1 MEALQTT
8 PKTCSLNTSSKVLFD
23 DLDLD
28 SFALTIANL
37 LSAVR
42 TFNLLDDT
50 RLKEVGCDV
59 LEFTHEYALAIAS
72 TKQQHSIR
80 SGNKIACIR
89 AQREA
94 CGLTTTEL
102 ARLLDLDEE
111 IILQWESGEYEPT
124 ISMLIPL
131 ANILGCDPL
140 SLLNQKDGAT
150 AVRVNTP
157 EVHVESIG
165 ARIKSARKKLGLTEA
180 DLARM
185 IHTYSDHINDWE
197 CGIGEVPADQIVPL
211 ASALHCDPMWLLAGE
226 PVFRAA
232 SDTMEQQHHHVAPQ
246 AGCESHEV
254 LQLKSQT
261 PK

>member
-8 PKTCSLNTSSKVLFD
+8 PKTCSLNTYNKVLCD

-50 RLKEVGCDV
+50 RLKEVGFDV

-89 AQREA
+89 TKREA
-94 CGLTTTEL
+94 CGLTTAEL

-111 IILQWESGEYEPT
+111 IIIQWESGEYEPT
-124 ISMLIPL
+124 ISMLIPM
-131 ANILGCDPL
+131 ANVLGCDPL
-140 SLLNQKDGAT
+140 SLLSEKNSAAAVTVNQPDIQ
-150 AVRVNTP
+150 
-157 EVHVESIG
+157 EESIG
-165 ARIKSARKKLGLTEA
+165 TRIEAARKKVGLTEA

-185 IHTYSDHINDWE
+185 IHTYNDPINDWE
-197 CGIGEVPADQIVPL
+197 CGICEVPASQIIPL
-211 ASALHCDPMWLLAGE
+211 ANALGCDPMWLLTGGPIA
-226 PVFRAA
+226 RA
-232 SDTMEQQHHHVAPQ
+232 S
-246 AGCESHEV
+246 
-254 LQLKSQT
+254 
-261 PK
+261 

>member
-1 MEALQTT
+1 
-8 PKTCSLNTSSKVLFD
+8 
-23 DLDLD
+23 LD

-50 RLKEVGCDV
+50 RLKEVGFDV

-89 AQREA
+89 TKREA
-94 CGLTTTEL
+94 CGLTTAEL

-111 IILQWESGEYEPT
+111 IIIQWESGEYEPT

-131 ANILGCDPL
+131 ANVLGCDPL
-140 SLLNQKDGAT
+140 SLLSENNT
-150 AVRVNTP
+150 AVPVRVNAP
-157 EVHVESIG
+157 EAHMESIG
-165 ARIKSARKKLGLTEA
+165 TRIKSARKKLGLTES

-185 IHTYSDHINDWE
+185 INTYSDPINDWE
-197 CGIGEVPADQIVPL
+197 CGIHEVPADQIVPL
-211 ASALHCDPMWLLAGE
+211 ASALNCDLMWLLTG
-226 PVFRAA
+226 
-232 SDTMEQQHHHVAPQ
+232 
-246 AGCESHEV
+246 
-254 LQLKSQT
+254 KSEA
-261 PK
+261 KE

>member
-8 PKTCSLNTSSKVLFD
+8 PKTCSLNTYNKVLCD

-50 RLKEVGCDV
+50 RLKEVGFDV

-89 AQREA
+89 TKREA
-94 CGLTTTEL
+94 CGLTTAEL

-111 IILQWESGEYEPT
+111 IIIQWESGEYEPT

-131 ANILGCDPL
+131 ANVLGCAPL
-140 SLLNQKDGAT
+140 SLLSENNT
-150 AVRVNTP
+150 AVPVRVNAP
-157 EVHVESIG
+157 EAHMESIG
-165 ARIKSARKKLGLTEA
+165 TRIKSARKKLGLTES

-185 IHTYSDHINDWE
+185 INTYSDPINDWE
-197 CGIGEVPADQIVPL
+197 CGIHEVPADQIVPL
-211 ASALHCDPMWLLAGE
+211 ASALNCDLMWLLTG
-226 PVFRAA
+226 
-232 SDTMEQQHHHVAPQ
+232 
-246 AGCESHEV
+246 
-254 LQLKSQT
+254 KSEA
-261 PK
+261 KE

>member
-8 PKTCSLNTSSKVLFD
+8 PKTCSLNTYNKVLCD

-50 RLKEVGCDV
+50 RLKEVGFDV

-89 AQREA
+89 TKREA
-94 CGLTTTEL
+94 CGLTTAEL

-111 IILQWESGEYEPT
+111 IIIQWESGEYKPT

-131 ANILGCDPL
+131 ANVLGCDPL
-140 SLLNQKDGAT
+140 SLLSENNT
-150 AVRVNTP
+150 AVPVRVNAP
-157 EVHVESIG
+157 EAHMESIG
-165 ARIKSARKKLGLTEA
+165 TRIKSARKKLGLTES

-185 IHTYSDHINDWE
+185 INTYSDPINDWE
-197 CGIGEVPADQIVPL
+197 CGIHEVPAEQIVPL
-211 ASALHCDPMWLLAGE
+211 ASALNCDLMWLLTG
-226 PVFRAA
+226 
-232 SDTMEQQHHHVAPQ
+232 
-246 AGCESHEV
+246 
-254 LQLKSQT
+254 KSEA
-261 PK
+261 KE

>member
-1 MEALQTT
+1 
-8 PKTCSLNTSSKVLFD
+8 
-23 DLDLD
+23 DLD

-50 RLKEVGCDV
+50 RLKEVGFDV

-89 AQREA
+89 TKREA
-94 CGLTTTEL
+94 CGLTTAEL

-111 IILQWESGEYEPT
+111 IIIQWESGEYEPT

-131 ANILGCDPL
+131 ANVLGCDPL
-140 SLLNQKDGAT
+140 SLLSENNT
-150 AVRVNTP
+150 AVPVRVNAP
-157 EVHVESIG
+157 EAHMESIG
-165 ARIKSARKKLGLTEA
+165 TRIKSARKKLGLTES

-185 IHTYSDHINDWE
+185 INTYSDPINDWE
-197 CGIGEVPADQIVPL
+197 CGIHEVPADQIVPL
-211 ASALHCDPMWLLAGE
+211 ASALNCDLMWLLTG
-226 PVFRAA
+226 
-232 SDTMEQQHHHVAPQ
+232 
-246 AGCESHEV
+246 
-254 LQLKSQT
+254 KSEA
-261 PK
+261 KE